1 MVGKCDYCGAEGDC
15 WQDFGVTLCTDYPTC
30 MRRKAQRVADNK
42 DFAAMLEAMAANY
55 ELEQETKQ

>member
-1 MVGKCDYCGAEGDC
+1 
-15 WQDFGVTLCTDYPTC
+15 
-30 MRRKAQRVADNK
+30 MRRKARQVADDK